1 MSDVTVA
8 PPSAAPSTPA
18 PAPATHEVPI
28 NPPAH
33 TPNPAGSAPPA
44 PADVKGSEHRTPS
57 KREAL
62 QAAFDRANSPPP
74 KGAKPAEKAPPP
86 AAEAKKGH
94 NQPPEDTPT
103 LNLKKRPGDQPAAEP
118 QPRDKGRFA
127 PRKPEGNAEWNE
139 LAKPRTQQ
147 QAQPEQPAQPYKKLE
162 PHEPY
167 AEPPPR
173 MAEHGKR
180 DWAATPETVRG
191 EVHRM
196 HSEFSKAAQH
206 YQATHAAYQQVAPYD
221 QLARQ
226 QGTTLQQALSNYVS
240 IEAKLRQD
248 PIAALD
254 TIVHNLGMV
263 DPETQQRIGLR
274 DIAYHVLS
282 QTPEAL
288 RQVQQGNAQQAAQQ
302 QIGGLYKE
310 VQGLKNTLQ
319 QWQSAAQQAARQ
331 QQMAQQFVQTR
342 SAVDVFAEAHPRFD
356 ELGDLIEQ
364 ELKLGFSIDQAYQRA
379 ELLRPATH
387 AAQTRNPSA
396 QTRTSDRSIH
406 GSPDVAPSNGASR
419 KPREASPT
427 ARTALQN
434 AMKFVNGSA

>member
-1 MSDVTVA
+1 MSDVTIA

-18 PAPATHEVPI
+18 PAPAAHEVPI

-33 TPNPAGSAPPA
+33 TPNPVGSVPQTPA
-44 PADVKGSEHRTPS
+44 EHKGSEHRTPS
-57 KREAL
+57 RAEAL
-62 QAAFDRANSPPP
+62 KAAFDRAVDPP
-74 KGAKPAEKAPPP
+74 KTKPAAKAQPP
-86 AAEAKKGH
+86 AEAKKGH
-94 NQPPEDTPT
+94 NQPPEETPT
-103 LNLKKRPGDQPAAEP
+103 LNLKKPPGEQQP

-127 PRKPEGNAEWNE
+127 PRQPEGNAEWNE

-147 QAQPEQPAQPYKKLE
+147 GQPDQSAQPYKKLE

-167 AEPPPR
+167 AEPLPR
-173 MAEHGKR
+173 MAESAKR
-180 DWAATPETVRG
+180 DWANTPETVRG
-191 EVHRM
+191 DIHRI
-196 HSEFSKAAQH
+196 HGEFSKAVQH

-263 DPETQQRIGLR
+263 DPETKQRIGLR

-319 QWQSAAQQAARQ
+319 QWQSAQQAAMQ
-331 QQMAQQFVQTR
+331 QQRMAQQFVQTR
-342 SAVDVFAEAHPRFD
+342 SAVDVFADSHPRFD
-356 ELGDLIEQ
+356 ELGDLIEK
-364 ELKLGFSIDQAYQRA
+364 ELRLGFPLDQAYQRA

-406 GSPDVAPSNGASR
+406 GNPDVAPSNGASR
-419 KPREASPT
+419 RPREASPT
-427 ARTALQN
+427 ARTALAN
-434 AMKFVNGSA
+434 AMKLVNGSA

>member
-18 PAPATHEVPI
+18 PASNEVPI
-28 NPPAH
+28 NPTPTH
-33 TPNPAGSAPPA
+33 TPNPVGPQAPPA
-44 PADVKGSEHRTPS
+44 PADVKGSPHRTPS
-57 KREAL
+57 RQEAI

-74 KGAKPAEKAPPP
+74 KGTKPAEKASPP

-94 NQPPEDTPT
+94 NKPPEDTPK
-103 LNLKKRPGDQPAAEP
+103 LDLKKRPTDQSEP
-118 QPRDKGRFA
+118 QPRDRGRFA
-127 PRKPEGNAEWNE
+127 PRQPEGNAEWNE
-139 LAKPRTQQ
+139 LAKSRTQQ
-147 QAQPEQPAQPYKKLE
+147 GQPEQPAQPYKKLA

-180 DWAATPETVRG
+180 DWASTPETVRG

-196 HSEFSKAAQH
+196 HSEYTKAAQH
-206 YQATHAAYQQVAPYD
+206 YQASHAAYQQVAPYD

-226 QGTTLQQALSNYVS
+226 QGTTLQAALSNYVS
-240 IEAKLRQD
+240 IEAKLRSD

-263 DPETQQRIGLR
+263 DPETKQRIGLR

-310 VQGLKNTLQ
+310 VQGLKNAMQ
-319 QWQSAAQQAARQ
+319 QWQSAQQQAAHQ
-331 QQMAQQFVQTR
+331 QRMAQQFVQTR

-356 ELGDLIEQ
+356 ELGDLIER
-364 ELKLGFSIDQAYQRA
+364 ELRLGFPLDQAYQRA

-406 GSPDVAPSNGASR
+406 GNPDVTGSNPASR
-419 KPREASPT
+419 KPREASPS
-427 ARTALQN
+427 ARAALQN
-434 AMKFVNGSA
+434 AMRLVNGSA